1 MKSEDAFSAAKDF
14 AKTEGILAGIS
25 SGAALWA
32 AYEVAKR
39 AEFKDKTI
47 VVLLP
52 DSADRYLSTPLFT
65 D

>member
-1 MKSEDAFSAAKDF
+1 MNNEDAFSAAKDF

-25 SGAALWA
+25 SGAALRA

-39 AEFKDKTI
+39 EELKNKTI
-47 VVLLP
+47 IVLLP
-52 DSADRYLSTPLFT
+52 DSADRYMSTPLFT